1 MAIKNSQ
8 RLSELEYCFSQ
19 YFSRNLAPVTASVKD
34 DLQKRQLA
42 ELGEYQNSG
51 RGFLNAL
58 SDASHMVPGIDT
70 SYATLQVVGRWNSK
84 TMDDYLD
91 MVRKQIAGDKSIQ
104 KDMAVMASAWRKA
117 VIDEVGRK
125 AYDDASKQLGA
136 DLAYAYI
143 GYRFE
148 EQMLDKMVSDH
159 MPRSSVEY
167 VLRKAGDRSILG
179 IANILKEC
187 PADREINSRI
197 EARYKPSTFEQCAVR
212 GTAFAMDVITL
223 GGVSSWGSLAKM
235 AGAEVV
241 FSGLEA
247 YTTEASAGKKQ
258 LSVEECI
265 SRGVFGSNTNVFTSL
280 RKDAYIPRTWEH
292 PNLIALNKRLSKKL
306 PILETKPM
314 FAEHNP
320 IYNPQPF
327 KPFYQPAV
335 SKPAQSDNDIPLVVA
350 PGMEEEYREDQRK
363 AAQRRAVSMAK
374 AEKNDNSV
382 WVSASDDIET
392 KIENDATDTIK
403 PEVTSDIQQ
412 DTNLSGWEGLLKS
425 FGLDGISATGH
436 SLGYVI
442 AMLPDVLFGAL
453 TGKSKNLGLEDN
465 LIPIASVLAG
475 FFVRNPLLKMTLIGW
490 GGANL
495 LDKAG
500 KEAIGSQVQLVQTA
514 SEPRYKS
521 YADEPLDPRIA
532 GVSIQGGALV
542 CTIDRVPCTI
552 SLPPATVAA
561 YEAGALPL
569 NTLANAVLSRHDTM
583 QEELALTYQQQY
595 EHARQQTQGAAIK

>member
-1 MAIKNSQ
+1 M
-8 RLSELEYCFSQ
+8 
-19 YFSRNLAPVTASVKD
+19 ASVED

-84 TMDDYLD
+84 TTDDYLD

-125 AYDDASKQLGA
+125 AFDDASKQLGA

-212 GTAFAMDVITL
+212 GTAFAMDVISL
-223 GGVSSWGSLAKM
+223 GGVNSWGSLAKM

-327 KPFYQPAV
+327 KPFHQPAV

-363 AAQRRAVSMAK
+363 AAQRRAASMAK

-412 DTNLSGWEGLLKS
+412 DTNLSGWEGLLQS

-436 SLGYVI
+436 NLGYVI

-500 KEAIGSQVQLVQTA
+500 KEALGSQVQSVQTP

>member
-1 MAIKNSQ
+1 M
-8 RLSELEYCFSQ
+8 
-19 YFSRNLAPVTASVKD
+19 ASVKD

-58 SDASHMVPGIDT
+58 SDASHMVPCIDT
-70 SYATLQVVGRWNSK
+70 SYATLQVVGKWNSK
-84 TMDDYLD
+84 TTDDYLD

-223 GGVSSWGSLAKM
+223 GGISSWGSLAKM

-280 RKDAYIPRTWEH
+280 RKDAYVPRTWEH

-327 KPFYQPAV
+327 KPFYQPAF

-350 PGMEEEYREDQRK
+350 SGMEEEYREDQRK
-363 AAQRRAVSMAK
+363 AAQRRAASMAK

-382 WVSASDDIET
+382 LVSASDDIET

-412 DTNLSGWEGLLKS
+412 DTNLSGWEGLLQS
-425 FGLDGISATGH
+425 FGLDGLSATGH
-436 SLGYVI
+436 NLGYVI
-442 AMLPDVLFGAL
+442 AMLPDVLFGSL

-475 FFVRNPLLKMTLIGW
+475 FFVRNPLLKMTLIGL

-500 KEAIGSQVQLVQTA
+500 KEALGSQVQSVQTA

-542 CTIDRVPCTI
+542 CTIDHVPCTI